1 MSIAILRLRYYQV
14 EVINLIY
21 KRLRDLREDHDY
33 TQTDVASLL
42 NIAQRTY
49 SHYELGTA
57 NISVEHLSLL
67 ADHYHTSV
75 DYLIGRTDIREPYT
89 KSEKQR

>member
-1 MSIAILRLRYYQV
+1 MR
-14 EVINLIY
+14 LIY

-49 SHYELGTA
+49 SHYELGTV
-57 NISVEHLSLL
+57 NISVEHLSIL
-67 ADHYHTSV
+67 ADFYQTSV
-75 DYLIGRTDIREPYT
+75 DYLIGRTDIKKPYP
-89 KSEKQR
+89 KPEKQR

>member
-1 MSIAILRLRYYQV
+1 MIYL
-14 EVINLIY
+14 EVMGLIY

-33 TQTDVASLL
+33 TQTDVAGLL
-42 NIAQRTY
+42 NVAQRTY
-49 SHYELGTA
+49 AHYELGTA

-75 DYLIGRTDIREPYT
+75 DYLIGRTDIREPYP
-89 KSEKQR
+89 KPGKQC